1 MKNWEKLENDATIY
15 LQTKYKGFI
24 ETTPKV
30 LDDGTIEQGGQGGQ
44 DSTVSDIYITANNNN
59 EFYVEVKQKTAQ
71 CVHFSLIPNET
82 EEIFE
87 YSDNNVT
94 IPKSDIVNGLIPEIQ
109 KIIDYMNENYEV
121 YFNTKDTKGAK
132 YLPLDIF
139 TQDVLYNIIKYFYT
153 KKKSKYFITQNK
165 SKDFILFSIDN
176 FFNYF
181 VIYDAVYRIHKS
193 GSIKLSQKNYPNF
206 IEIFKNY
213 FKISSENY
221 EIFQIQDTKKIRYYL
236 GTNIP
241 IETIEQFNTQEI
253 NYFLSKKI
261 NPTGN
266 QIQKYKNWFE
276 IRQRGTTSN
285 SAVIFSIQ
293 LKNNAVQ
300 NQEDLKLFENEIGY
314 EQKNSIVDEVA
325 NQL

>member
-1 MKNWEKLENDATIY
+1 MKNWEKLEQDAT
-15 LQTKYKGFI
+15 LHLWGKYKGFI

-30 LDDGTIEQGGQGGQ
+30 LADGTIEQGGQGGQ
-44 DSTVSDIYITANNNN
+44 DSTVSDIYIEANNNN
-59 EFYVEVKQKTAQ
+59 KFYVEVKQKTAQ

-82 EEIFE
+82 EEIFK

-94 IPKSDIVNGLIPEIQ
+94 IPKSDIDKGLIPEVQ

-139 TQDVLYNIIKYFYT
+139 TQDILYNMIKYFYT

-176 FFNYF
+176 FLNYF
-181 VIYDAVYRIHKS
+181 DVNKAVYRIHKS
-193 GSIKLSQKNYPNF
+193 GSKNLSENNYEDFIKTFEK
-206 IEIFKNY
+206 Y
-213 FKISSENY
+213 FNISSENY
-221 EIFQIQDTKKIRYYL
+221 VIFKINVDKKTRYYL
-236 GTNIP
+236 GTDIP
-241 IETIEQFNTQEI
+241 IETVKQFNTQKI
-253 NYFLSKKI
+253 IYFLSENI
-261 NPTGN
+261 NPTGT

-285 SAVIFSIQ
+285 YAIIFSIQ
-293 LKNNAVQ
+293 LKNDAVQ

-314 EQKNSIVDEVA
+314 TQENSIVDEVA